1 MFNSVHKWQEKL
13 REHSRKDKRNVPEVE
28 SFRLYIKKNS
38 IIKMYFQGALDQ
50 IPPTVLEYYPE
61 DGETSAYI

>member
-1 MFNSVHKWQEKL
+1 MFSSVHKWQEKL
-13 REHSRKDKRNVPEVE
+13 TELSRKDKKKVPEVE
-28 SFRLYIKKNS
+28 AFRQYIKENP

-61 DGETSAYI
+61 DGETSACI